1 MYSTRQIIGTKRRTQ
16 FLLVSKHVNYLS
28 QAALSS
34 NDIISYIAQTQHFR
48 ESQIPKDQ
56 N

>member
-1 MYSTRQIIGTKRRTQ
+1 MFHQANCTKRKTR
-16 FLLVSKHVNYLS
+16 FFLVSKHVN
-28 QAALSS
+28 ALYRLVLTSS
-34 NDIISYIAQTQHFR
+34 GSIMYIAQTQHFR